1 MGKEGGVIMEMVVKI
16 GIHENIG
23 LERELKATLQQYK
36 EGMLTDERAIE
47 EILECFGSE
56 LRIKFERG

>member
-1 MGKEGGVIMEMVVKI
+1 MEMVVKM
-16 GIHENIG
+16 GIQEEIG

-36 EGMLTDERAIE
+36 EGMLSDERALE
-47 EILECFGSE
+47 EILSSFDSE